1 MRTSFTQMYVHC
13 VWATWNREPLI
24 TRAVQGMIYGAIVH
38 QCEVLKCTVIAI
50 GGVEDHVHLLVGFPP
65 TLAVSELVKKVKGT
79 SSHLVNSKNE
89 GFFKWQGAYG
99 AFTVSQ
105 RSLDQVADY
114 IRNQEMHHHQKT
126 SIPVY
131 ELMDL

>member
-1 MRTSFTQMYVHC
+1 
-13 VWATWNREPLI
+13 
-24 TRAVQGMIYGAIVH
+24 VH

-79 SSHLVNSKNE
+79 SSHLVNSKHDD
-89 GFFKWQGAYG
+89 FFKWQGAYG

-105 RSLDQVADY
+105 RSLDKVADY
-114 IRNQEMHHHQKT
+114 IRNQEMHHQQKA
-126 SIPVY
+126 SIPIY
-131 ELMDL
+131 ELMAIGTGRLKPRLHKRNPPSWVKAVVQIRGS

>member
-1 MRTSFTQMYVHC
+1 
-13 VWATWNREPLI
+13 
-24 TRAVQGMIYGAIVH
+24 VH

-79 SSHLVNSKNE
+79 SSHLVNSKNDD
-89 GFFKWQGAYG
+89 FFKWQGAYG

-105 RSLDQVADY
+105 RSLDKVADY

-126 SIPVY
+126 SISIY

>member
-1 MRTSFTQMYVHC
+1 MNSRLHERSPPSRTKKQEGEVRTSFTQMYVHC

-24 TRAVQGMIYGAIVH
+24 TPAVQGMIYGAIVH

-50 GGVEDHVHLLVGFPP
+50 GGIEDHVHLLVGFPP

-79 SSHLVNSKNE
+79 SSHLVNSKND

-99 AFTVSQ
+99 AFYRESSQ
-105 RSLDQVADY
+105 FG
-114 IRNQEMHHHQKT
+114 
-126 SIPVY
+126 
-131 ELMDL
+131 